1 LQKKKCIS
9 VCKELAPAFNL
20 VGAILQGYVRLFA
33 MSTFPDIN
41 EALLQYA
48 WKLRNF
54 DQKDLFSTAGEM
66 LEVLHPGQQNT
77 DAGPD
82 FFNARIRIGQ
92 TLWAGNVEVH
102 VRASDWKRH
111 RHPSD
116 SAYEQIILHVVY
128 EADEDIFS
136 KTGTPYPT
144 LELKQRISPELIS
157 RYKEFRNH
165 RGWIPCGLQ
174 SSQVSKIALE
184 SWLERVLIERLSHK
198 AVRIRE
204 TLDRNHSDWEETFYI
219 YLARNFG
226 FRVNAVPFELLARS
240 LPLNMLL
247 RYRDNLFQLE
257 ALLFGQAGLLNTHF
271 AEQYAQRLQSE
282 YQFLAR
288 KHTLIPLDGHLWK
301 FLRLRPLNFP
311 TLRIAQFAKLISGS
325 GKLFARVMEHPDPAG
340 LKELFSVGTSEF
352 WHTHYHF
359 EKGAPKSERLLGKES
374 VENIVLNT
382 VAPFLF
388 VYSKSQGEEEA
399 AEKAMNLLSVLEPEN
414 NTIIRSWKA
423 CGLEA
428 SDAGRSQALLEL
440 KEGYCNKKK
449 CLDCGIGRFLLKN
462 L

>member
-1 LQKKKCIS
+1 LRKNKRIS
-9 VCKELAPAFNL
+9 FCKVPIPEFNL
-20 VGAILQGYVRLFA
+20 AEAILQGYVRLSS
-33 MSTFPDIN
+33 MSIFPDIN

-54 DQKDLFSTAGEM
+54 DQKNLLSTAGET
-66 LEVLHPGQQNT
+66 LEIVHPGEQNT
-77 DAGPD
+77 DSGPD

-102 VRASDWKRH
+102 VCASDWKRH
-111 RHPSD
+111 RHPGD
-116 SAYEQIILHVVY
+116 SAYEQVILHVVY
-128 EADEDIFS
+128 DEDEEIFS
-136 KTGTPYPT
+136 KAGNPYPT
-144 LELKQRISPELIS
+144 LELKQRISSELIS
-157 RYKEFRNH
+157 RYKGFRNH
-165 RGWIPCGLQ
+165 TGWIPCGLQ
-174 SSQVSKIALE
+174 ASQVSQIVFE

-198 AVRIRE
+198 AARIRE
-204 TLDRNHSDWEETFYI
+204 TLDRNHSDWEATFYI

-226 FRVNAVPFELLARS
+226 FKVNAIPFELLARS
-240 LPLNMLL
+240 LPLTILL

-271 AEQYAQRLQSE
+271 SEQYAQRLQSE
-282 YQFLAR
+282 YQFLAK
-288 KHTLIPLDGHLWK
+288 KHTLIPLDGYLWK

-311 TLRIAQFAKLISGS
+311 TVRIAQFAKLISEAD
-325 GKLFARVMEHPDPAG
+325 KLFARVIEHPNPEG
-340 LKELFSVGTSEF
+340 LKELFRCGTSEF

-359 EKGAPKSERLLGKES
+359 EKSAPQGERLLGKES
-374 VENIVLNT
+374 VENILLNT

-388 VYSKSQGEEEA
+388 VYGKSQGEDEA
-399 AEKAMNLLSVLEPEN
+399 AERAMNLLSALEPEN
-414 NTIIRSWKA
+414 NTIIRSWKI

-440 KEGYCNKKK
+440 KEGYCSKKK